1 MPTHPLG
8 MHSHGFIADTQEAAV
23 EMAWENIKLAFDK
36 IGVTRGWAPMS
47 REHFEHEIQSGSMY
61 VGTPEVV
68 AQRMAKAIKTLGVGR
83 FDLVYG
89 AGEQPA
95 AARERMIELYATE
108 VIPRVR
114 ELLAED

>member
-1 MPTHPLG
+1 MTKAH
-8 MHSHGFIADTQEAAV
+8 FER
-23 EMAWENIKLAFDK
+23 EMA
-36 IGVTRGWAPMS
+36 T
-47 REHFEHEIQSGSMY
+47 GSMY

-68 AQRMAKAIKTLGVGR
+68 AQRMAKTIRTLGVGR

-95 AARERMIELYATE
+95 TAREHMIELYGTQ

-114 ELLAED
+114 ELLLESGYAE